1 MKTAFLLLLL
11 FNLTGFSQNPLNLLE
26 EYIKIDTKEN
36 TREGVFFF
44 KKIFENYNIEYKII
58 ENGEKP
64 SIIAK
69 IEGTDKNLT
78 PFLLT
83 HHIDCVNKGRPL
95 VVQKFYMEGPCL
107 LDDKSLGIAHLI
119 SFLEAKK
126 AKPKRGIYFLAVSDE
141 EKGGKEGIEY
151 LIKNGFL
158 PEISFA
164 IGEGGKS
171 SSATDQKLFITVSN
185 TDKGVIWIEVE
196 ISLPGGH
203 SLSLDDGILKE
214 NIKKIYSLPSITPF
228 KGKLKE
234 YQEFISWYKNAFPRE
249 IKIPQNYEEIQKS
262 HQAFTST
269 TIAITSIKTDGEANV
284 MASKLKIT
292 LDIRTASVENHRQVL
307 DFLKKEFPGAKFNKI
322 LEIYPSPTTPSDNIY
337 FKRFIK
343 ILKEIY
349 PSLPIGPSIN
359 PGFSDLSYL
368 REKGIPSMGF
378 SPFFLNYYHYFTVH
392 KDKEHLPEDRFLEGV
407 ELMKRIVLKL
417 SEE

>member
-1 MKTAFLLLLL
+1 MKTAFSLLLL
-11 FNLTGFSQNPLNLLE
+11 FNLTGFSQNPLNFLK
-26 EYIKIDTKEN
+26 EYIKIDTKES
-36 TREGVFFF
+36 TKEGVFFF
-44 KKIFENYNIEYKII
+44 KKIFEKNNIEYKII

-83 HHIDCVNKGRPL
+83 HHIDCVNKGRGL
-95 VVQKFYMEGPCL
+95 VAEKFYLEGPCL

-119 SFLEAKK
+119 AFLEAKK
-126 AKPKRGIYFLAVSDE
+126 VKPKRGIYFLAVSDE

-151 LIKNGFL
+151 LIRNGLL

-171 SSATDQKLFITVSN
+171 SSATDQKLFTSVSN
-185 TDKGVIWIEVE
+185 TDKGVIWLEVE
-196 ISLPGGH
+196 IPLPGGH
-203 SLSLDDGILKE
+203 SLSLDDGPLKD
-214 NIKKIYSLPSITPF
+214 NLKKLYSLPSFTPF

-234 YQEFISWYKNAFPRE
+234 YQEFITWYRNAFPRN
-249 IKIPQNYEEIQKS
+249 IKIPQNYEEVQKS
-262 HQAFTST
+262 HQIFTST
-269 TIAITSIKTDGEANV
+269 TIAITSVKTDGEANI
-284 MASKLKIT
+284 MPSKLKFN
-292 LDIRTASVENHRQVL
+292 LDIRTASRENHKEVM
-307 DFLKKEFPGAKFNKI
+307 DFLKKEFPEAKFNKI

-349 PSLPIGPSIN
+349 PSLPVGPSIN

-368 REKGIPSMGF
+368 REKGIPCIGF

-392 KDKEHLPEDRFLEGV
+392 QEKEHLPEDRFMEGV